1 MDELVWSIARTSGII
16 SLGLLTGSL
25 LLGVMTRSGR
35 SFGALSRYTQSLLHR
50 SLSLLAVLFTALHVA
65 ALLADS
71 YARVHLIDL
80 LIPFLGDYRPF
91 WQGLGTVGLML
102 MVAVALTGLLR
113 QRLGQ
118 RLFRGIHLASYLLW
132 PIAVAHGLGNGSD
145 AGTLWYRAI
154 TVVSIA
160 LVIAA
165 GIWRLTADYASHAAI
180 RRVAREGVRP

>member
-1 MDELVWSIARTSGII
+1 MDELFWSIARTSGII
-16 SLGLLTGSL
+16 SLCLLTGSL
-25 LLGVMTRSGR
+25 LLGIITRSGR

-50 SLSLLAVLFTALHVA
+50 SLSLLAVLFTVLHVI

-80 LIPFLGDYRPF
+80 LIPFLGEYRPF
-91 WQGLGTVGLML
+91 WQGLGTVGLLL

-113 QRLGQ
+113 QRLSQ
-118 RLFRGIHLASYLLW
+118 PVFRGIHLASYLLW

-154 TVVSIA
+154 TIVSIA
-160 LVIAA
+160 LVMVA
-165 GIWRLTADYASHAAI
+165 GIWRLSANYANHAST
-180 RRVAREGVRP
+180 RRLAREGVQP